1 MIKRIIIA
9 IIACPI
15 IYFIIMAATPWPF
28 YLFITAVF
36 SAGLIEIYCMFKVK
50 KMGSFMYI
58 GLGAAVITYLLTA
71 YAGNPAYMFYVSA
84 AMVMVLLSIILI
96 TKNVERDMPKVLNTV
111 FPFAYLT
118 ALGTFFILIRKLPQG
133 NYWIFS
139 LIMFTW
145 IYDAGA
151 YFTGVAF
158 GRHKLIAELSPK
170 KSVEGFIG
178 GIIVNIAAAVILR
191 MLLFKEFFQL
201 FPMAHLIILA
211 VLLSFTGQAGDI
223 AESVIKR
230 YTGVKNSSN
239 LLPEMGGV
247 MDKIDS
253 LLFNAPVIYFYIKFL
268 ILKH

>member
-1 MIKRIIIA
+1 MLKRIIIA
-9 IIACPI
+9 IVACPI
-15 IYFIIMAATPWPF
+15 IYFIIMVSVPWPF
-28 YLFITAVF
+28 YLFVTAVF
-36 SAGLIEIYCMFKVK
+36 SVGLIEIYSIFKAK
-50 KMGSFMYI
+50 KMASFIYT
-58 GLGAAVITYLLTA
+58 GLAAAVISFLLTA
-71 YAGNPAYMFYVSA
+71 YTGNPACGFYTLA
-84 AMVMVLLSIILI
+84 ALLIIILSSILI
-96 TKNVERDMPKVLNTV
+96 TKNVERDMPKVVNTI
-111 FPFAYLT
+111 FPFVYLT
-118 ALGTFFILIRKLPQG
+118 ALGTFVILLRKLPQG

-139 LIMFTW
+139 LMMLTW

-158 GRHKLIAELSPK
+158 GRHKLIVELSPK

-178 GIIVNIAAAVILR
+178 GIIVNIAAAAILK
-191 MLLFKEFFQL
+191 LLIFKEFFPF

-239 LLPEMGGV
+239 LLPEMGGI

-253 LLFNAPVIYFYIKFL
+253 LLFNAPVLYLYIKLF
-268 ILKH
+268 IIK

>member
-1 MIKRIIIA
+1 
-9 IIACPI
+9 
-15 IYFIIMAATPWPF
+15 
-28 YLFITAVF
+28 
-36 SAGLIEIYCMFKVK
+36 
-50 KMGSFMYI
+50 
-58 GLGAAVITYLLTA
+58 
-71 YAGNPAYMFYVSA
+71 
-84 AMVMVLLSIILI
+84 MVMTLLSLILI
-96 TKNVERDMPKVLNTV
+96 TKNVERDMPKVVNTV
-111 FPFAYLT
+111 FPFVYLT
-118 ALGTFFILIRKLPQG
+118 ALGTFFILLRKLPQG

-139 LIMFTW
+139 LVMLTW

-178 GIIVNIAAAVILR
+178 GIVVNIAAAAILR
-191 MLLFKEFFQL
+191 LIIFKEFFHS
-201 FPMAHLIILA
+201 FPMAHIMILA

-253 LLFNAPVIYFYIKFL
+253 LLFNAPVLYLYIKLF
-268 ILKH
+268 IIK